1 MPFRLPSGLLQR
13 VFCAKKEKKADNILA
28 FSFLSYNFARFST
41 HTRVLEHLGFMIKR
55 ALKFTIL
62 FLCSALVV
70 GTAFAQDESVADALI
85 KRQSNKMSAAS
96 VREKVEA
103 GKKVSIHRIIKSSD
117 PDLIYAEGLKYYGR
131 NKWRQAGDLF
141 EACQAYFIGNV
152 QEDSI
157 AFFAARSRFK
167 ERDYSEATTRL
178 DEFRR
183 KYGRSVF
190 IEDAEAMLAMCHYYL
205 APDPTRDQTITSEA
219 IVAFSEFIER
229 YPHSKRVEAF
239 TNLITELTGRLKEKA
254 YLNAYTYYRV
264 QRYKSAVVALR
275 NALKLYPDTP
285 HREDI
290 LYLITVSNYR
300 LAHNSIVEKQGE
312 RYLQVLDSYYSFIN
326 EFPESKRRR
335 ELERYIKEA
344 KDYLDKNNI
353 EK

>member
-1 MPFRLPSGLLQR
+1 MPFRLPSGLSQR
-13 VFCAKKEKKADNILA
+13 VFCAKKEKKAGNILA

-41 HTRVLEHLGFMIKR
+41 HTRVRKHLGFMIKR

-62 FLCSALVV
+62 LLCSALVV
-70 GTAFAQDESVADALI
+70 GTAFAQSEPAVEVSG
-85 KRQSNKMSAAS
+85 KRKREKVGDMS
-96 VREKVEA
+96 VRDKVEA

-131 NKWRQAGDLF
+131 EKWRQAGDLF
-141 EACQAYFIGNV
+141 EACQAYFIGNM

-157 AFFAARSRFK
+157 AYFAARSRFK

-183 KYGRSVF
+183 KYGRSAF

-205 APDPTRDQTITSEA
+205 APDATRDQTITSEA

-229 YPHSKRVEAF
+229 YPNSKRVEAF
-239 TNLITELTGRLKEKA
+239 STLITELTERLKEKA
-254 YLNAYTYYRV
+254 YLNAYTYYKI
-264 QRYKSAVVALR
+264 QRYKSAVLALR

-300 LAHNSIVEKQGE
+300 LAHNSIAEKQGE

-326 EFPESKRRR
+326 EFPESKHRK
-335 ELERYIKEA
+335 ELERYTKEA